1 MQMMNEHGTIPN
13 RKEVKNMKVVAP
25 FSERFK
31 ELVNGKTCREISD
44 VLGLS
49 KSAVNSYMT
58 GAREPKTPV
67 IRTISQYYGVD
78 PVWLMGYDVPK
89 YKEETPDVSV
99 EGISEDRAQLIQT
112 INQMTDDQVRA
123 LRAIADQVLSL
134 RDK

>member
-1 MQMMNEHGTIPN
+1 
-13 RKEVKNMKVVAP
+13 MKVVAP

-31 ELVNGKTCREISD
+31 ELIDGKTCREISD

-49 KSAVNSYMT
+49 KSAVNSYLT

-89 YKEETPDVSV
+89 YKEETPGVSV
-99 EGISEDRAQLIQT
+99 EGISEDRAQLLQT
-112 INQMTDDQVRA
+112 INQLTDDEVRA
-123 LRAIADQVLSL
+123 FRVFADQILSL